1 MNKRTAVRS
10 ARLSHGIRICERCT
24 SPPCASAAA
33 RMHIAAVCIRRRAGA
48 SAPPDG
54 VPPLT
59 ELVVDAIAGAGPFA
73 ARRLGAVLAEARQ

>member
-1 MNKRTAVRS
+1 MVF
-10 ARLSHGIRICERCT
+10 
-24 SPPCASAAA
+24 ASASAPYSSDDV
-33 RMHIAAVCIRRRAGA
+33 IAAVCIRRRAGA